1 MVFAYAVHLGDEWH
15 LNYRIYDPSSKSF
28 VSEPVEVGTNIVATV
43 MSGDQPSIQIQTNG
57 SNFSLGYWKVEP

>member
-1 MVFAYAVHLGDEWH
+1 MSA

-28 VSEPVEVGTNIVATV
+28 VSEPVEVGTNIIATV

-57 SNFSLGYWKVEP
+57 SNFSLSLLES